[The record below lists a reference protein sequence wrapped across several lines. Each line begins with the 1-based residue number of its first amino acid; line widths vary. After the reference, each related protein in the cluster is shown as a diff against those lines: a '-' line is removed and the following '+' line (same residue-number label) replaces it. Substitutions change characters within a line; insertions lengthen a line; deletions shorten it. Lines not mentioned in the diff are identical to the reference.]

1 MNKTCIILAGPTA
14 VGKTALAIP
23 LAQHFST
30 AVISA
35 DSRQC
40 YRELDIGVAKP
51 TPAELQLVPHYF
63 INTHSIFDEV
73 TAAGF
78 AEYALE
84 TIYELFRKHD
94 VVLMTGGTGLYLR
107 AFMFGLDPVPPADPL
122 LRKQLN
128 DQFLEH
134 GVLWL
139 QLQLQELD
147 PAFLETDHQQNPHR
161 LLRALEVV
169 KLTGK
174 PIRSFHSGIKA
185 KRDFHIVPVALELP
199 RKILYERIENR
210 VTTMM
215 KSGLLA
221 EAENLFPHQ
230 KLNAL
235 QTVGYRELF
244 AFFEGKCTLDEAI
257 SAIRQNTRHYAK
269 RQLTWFRRE
278 TDYHWMAPDFDT
290 VLAYI
295 ASKI

>member
-1 MNKTCIILAGPTA
+1 
-14 VGKTALAIP
+14 
-23 LAQHFST
+23 
-30 AVISA
+30 
-35 DSRQC
+35 
-40 YRELDIGVAKP
+40 
-51 TPAELQLVPHYF
+51 
-63 INTHSIFDEV
+63 
-73 TAAGF
+73 
-78 AEYALE
+78 
-84 TIYELFRKHD
+84 
-94 VVLMTGGTGLYLR
+94 
-107 AFMFGLDPVPPADPL
+107 
-122 LRKQLN
+122 
-128 DQFLEH
+128 
-134 GVLWL
+134 
-139 QLQLQELD
+139 
-147 PAFLETDHQQNPHR
+147 
-161 LLRALEVV
+161 
-169 KLTGK
+169 
-174 PIRSFHSGIKA
+174 
-185 KRDFHIVPVALELP
+185 VALELP

-244 AFFEGKCTLDEAI
+244 AFFEGKWSLDEAI